1 MASLAGHYIVNNNT
15 SSYKTFPENKELT
28 PEEKQQKEEQEI
40 QLLTE
45 CKLKAQETPPQ
56 YPIRITYNNSSWEID
71 ELLLYDSGPIFVS
84 SFDEAQQ
91 AVENDIKNENSFL
104 KANLSKRKL
113 PGIYVEDLRLSSANR
128 SYFRKPGYKENPDG
142 KYDLTYI
149 DESIPC
155 WNIFISYELPSIISS
170 ARINNQNKDLNPIGG
185 KKRRKTKKCRG
196 NKSKKNRR
204 SKKRSKHQ
212 KTVKKSKKFK

>member
-1 MASLAGHYIVNNNT
+1 MATPVIGYHYINNNNP
-15 SSYKTFPENKELT
+15 SSYKSYLKNEELT
-28 PEEKQQKEEQEI
+28 PEENQQKEEEEQA
-40 QLLTE
+40 LLTK
-45 CKLKAQETPPQ
+45 CKSKAQEPHPQ
-56 YPIRITYNNSSWEID
+56 YPIRITYNNSIWKID
-71 ELLLYDSGPIFVS
+71 ELLYDNSGGLIFVS

-91 AVENDIKNENSFL
+91 AVENDIKNEDSFL
-104 KANLSKRKL
+104 KANLSKRHL
-113 PGIYVEDLRLSSANR
+113 PNINVDNVRLSSANR
-128 SYFRKPGYKENPDG
+128 SYFRTPGYKEKPDG

-155 WNIFISYELPSIISS
+155 WNIFISYELPSTISS
-170 ARINNQNKDLNPIGG
+170 ARINNQNKGLNPAGG

-212 KTVKKSKKFK
+212 KTVKK

>member
-1 MASLAGHYIVNNNT
+1 MASLAGHYIVNNNP
-15 SSYKTFPENKELT
+15 SSHEPFPENKELT
-28 PEEKQQKEEQEI
+28 PEEKQQKEEEEQA
-40 QLLTE
+40 LLTE
-45 CKLKAQETPPQ
+45 CQRNAKETPPQ
-56 YPIRITYNNSSWEID
+56 YPIRITYNNSTWKID
-71 ELLLYDSGPIFVS
+71 ELLYDNSGLIFVS
-84 SFDEAQQ
+84 SFDEAQE
-91 AVENDIKNENSFL
+91 AVEKDIKSENSFL

-128 SYFRKPGYKENPDG
+128 SYFRTPGYKEKPDG

-170 ARINNQNKDLNPIGG
+170 ARINNQNKGLNPAGG

-212 KTVKKSKKFK
+212 KTVKK